1 MSEVQQ
7 RTLMKRYRWKELS
20 PDKELSVKL
29 SRDINVSMPISRALC
44 NRGITGF
51 DEAREFFRPSLDLL
65 PSPFLFR
72 DMKKA
77 VDRVLK
83 AVEDRERILIY
94 GDYDVDGTAGTA
106 LLNLFLQS
114 LGADVSYYINDRFS
128 EGYGLSEAG
137 VAHAAK
143 LGTSLV
149 LTVDCGIQAFR
160 EIEMLAGKGIEVV
173 VCDHHE
179 PDELPSAYAILNPKV
194 PDCGYPFRELCGCGV
209 ALKLIHALSES
220 MGHLPQKWQQY
231 IDLVAIATAAD
242 MVPLE
247 KENRIY
253 MHKGL
258 ELLRNKPRAG
268 VREMLAL
275 TGIEPGALGASH
287 IAFGIAPR
295 INAAGRMHT
304 ARTAVE
310 WLIAG
315 SRDEARIHAEEL
327 DRLNKERRQIDTG
340 MLKSAEAMV
349 EGHFASFCSS
359 IVLFHEEWHLGV
371 LGIVASRL
379 QEKYYLPTVIM
390 GSGDGVIKGSVRS
403 VEGLNVF
410 DVLQQCSGFLDKFGG
425 HDAAAGITLK
435 PENIP
440 GFKKQFD
447 RICSE
452 KLSIEHRQKELLI
465 DSRLSLEDV
474 TGKFVNVLTQF
485 GPFGQGNREPLFCSS
500 NLRLSGL
507 PRLLQ
512 GKHVKFAVK
521 DVTGRIH
528 DVIAFGREDIY
539 RELERGSRRM
549 FSMVYSL
556 EENEWNGR
564 KNTQLKLK
572 DMGFEEEPDR
582 FA

>member
-1 MSEVQQ
+1 ML
-7 RTLMKRYRWKELS
+7 T
-20 PDKELSVKL
+20 PDEDASARL
-29 SRDINVSMPISRALC
+29 SREINVSMPIARALC
-44 NRGITGF
+44 NRGITRF
-51 DEAREFFRPSLDLL
+51 EEAREYFRPDLGLL

-72 DMKKA
+72 DMQKA
-77 VDRVLK
+77 VDRIRK
-83 AVEDRERILIY
+83 AVETGEKILVY

-106 LLNLFLQS
+106 LLYLFFQS
-114 LGADVSYYINDRFS
+114 LGADTAYYINDRFS
-128 EGYGLSEAG
+128 EGYGLSGAG
-137 VAHAAK
+137 VAHAVK
-143 LGTSLV
+143 LESSLV
-149 LTVDCGIQAFR
+149 VTVDCGIRALR
-160 EIEMLAGKGIEVV
+160 EIELFAAESIEVI

-179 PDELPSAYAILNPKV
+179 PEELPSAYAILNPKV

-209 ALKLIHALSES
+209 ALKLIHALCES
-220 MGHLPQKWQQY
+220 MGQSQEAWQQY
-231 IDLVAIATAAD
+231 IDLAAIATAAD
-242 MVPLE
+242 MVPLK

-253 MHKGL
+253 MHRGM
-258 ELLRNKPRAG
+258 ELLQKKPRAG
-268 VREMLAL
+268 IQEMLSL
-275 TGIEPGALGASH
+275 MGVDPGILGTGH

-295 INAAGRMHT
+295 INAAGRMQT

-349 EGHFASFCSS
+349 GSHFASFCSS
-359 IVLFHEEWHLGV
+359 IVLYNEEWHLGV

-379 QEKYYLPTVIM
+379 QDKYYLPTVIM
-390 GSGDGVIKGSVRS
+390 GGGEGVVKGSVRS
-403 VEGLNVF
+403 IKGLNIF
-410 DVLQQCSGFLDKFGG
+410 DVLQQCSGYLEKFGG

-435 PENIP
+435 PENIA
-440 GFKKQFD
+440 GFRKQFD

-452 KLSIEHRQKELLI
+452 KLSLEQRQKELQI

-474 TGKFVNVLTQF
+474 TGRFLNVLKQF
-485 GPFGQGNREPLFCSS
+485 GPFGQGNREPLFCTA

-539 RELERGSRRM
+539 RELERGSRKM

-564 KNTQLKLK
+564 KNIQLKLK
-572 DMGFEEEPDR
+572 DIGFEK
-582 FA
+582 

>member
-1 MSEVQQ
+1 MAEVQYPD
-7 RTLMKRYRWKELS
+7 LMKRYRWTVLS
-20 PDKELSVKL
+20 PDEKAVAAL
-29 SRDINVSMPISRALC
+29 SRDINVSMPIARALC

-51 DEAREFFRPSLDLL
+51 EEAKEFFRPSLDQL
-65 PSPFLFR
+65 PSPFFFS
-72 DMKKA
+72 DMRKA
-77 VDRVLK
+77 VDRVRK
-83 AVEDRERILIY
+83 AIDAGEKILIY

-106 LLNLFLQS
+106 LLYLFLNS
-114 LGADVSYYINDRFS
+114 LGAEVSYYINDRFS
-128 EGYGLSEAG
+128 EGYGLSETG
-137 VAHAAK
+137 VAHARELSA
-143 LGTSLV
+143 SLV
-149 LTVDCGIQAFR
+149 VTVDCGIKASR
-160 EIEMLAGKGIEVV
+160 EIEQFAGQGIDVI

-179 PDELPSAYAILNPKV
+179 PEELPSAYAILNPKV
-194 PDCGYPFRELCGCGV
+194 QDCGYPFRELCGCGV
-209 ALKLIHALSES
+209 ALKLIHAFSES
-220 MGHLPQKWQQY
+220 VGKSPEEWQQY

-253 MHKGL
+253 MYKGMG
-258 ELLRNKPRAG
+258 LLQKSPRAG
-268 VREMLAL
+268 IQEMLSL
-275 TGIEPGALGASH
+275 MGIEPGILGTGH

-315 SRDEARIHAEEL
+315 SRDEARVHAAEL
-327 DRLNKERRQIDTG
+327 DRLNAERRQTDTG

-349 EGHFASFCSS
+349 DGHFASYCSS
-359 IVLFHEEWHLGV
+359 IVLYSEDWHLGV

-379 QEKYYLPTVIM
+379 QDKYYLPTVIM
-390 GSGDGVIKGSVRS
+390 GGGEGMVKGSVRS
-403 VEGLNVF
+403 VQGLNIF
-410 DVLQQCSGFLDKFGG
+410 DVLQQCSRFLEKFGG
-425 HDAAAGITLK
+425 HQTAAGITLK

-440 GFKKQFD
+440 GFRKQFD

-452 KLSIEHRQKELLI
+452 KLSLDQRQKELQV
-465 DSRLSLEDV
+465 DSPLSLESV
-474 TGKFVNVLTQF
+474 TSKFLNVLRQF
-485 GPFGQGNREPLFCSS
+485 GPFGQGNREPLFFSA
-500 NLRLSGL
+500 NLKLSGL

-521 DVTGRIH
+521 DVTGHIH

-564 KNTQLKLK
+564 KSIQLKLK
-572 DMGFEEEPDR
+572 DMGFEE
-582 FA
+582 

>member
-1 MSEVQQ
+1 
-7 RTLMKRYRWKELS
+7 MKRYRWKVLS
-20 PDKELSVKL
+20 PDEEMSAKL
-29 SRDINVSMPISRALC
+29 SRDINVSMPIARALC

-51 DEAREFFRPSLDLL
+51 EEARVFFRPNLDLL

-72 DMKKA
+72 DMNKA
-77 VDRVLK
+77 VDRVRK
-83 AVEDRERILIY
+83 AIGNGEKILIY

-106 LLNLFLQS
+106 LLYLFFQS
-114 LGADVSYYINDRFS
+114 LGSDIAYYINDRFS
-128 EGYGLSEAG
+128 EGYGLSETG
-137 VAHAAK
+137 VAQAVN
-143 LGTSLV
+143 LGASLV
-149 LTVDCGIQAFR
+149 VTVDCGITAFR
-160 EIEMLAGKGIEVV
+160 EIEQLAAEGIDVV

-179 PDELPSAYAILNPKV
+179 PEELPLAYAILNPKIES
-194 PDCGYPFRELCGCGV
+194 CGYPFRELCGCGV

-220 MGHLPQKWQQY
+220 LGKLPENWQQY
-231 IDLVAIATAAD
+231 IDLVAVATAAD

-253 MHKGL
+253 MHVGMD
-258 ELLRNKPRAG
+258 LLRSKPRAG
-268 VREMLAL
+268 VQEMLAL
-275 TGIEPGALGASH
+275 IGIEPGTLGTGH

-315 SRDEARIHAEEL
+315 SKDRARIHAEEL
-327 DRLNKERRQIDTG
+327 DRLNKERQQIDAG
-340 MLKSAEAMV
+340 ILKSAEAMV

-359 IVLFHEEWHLGV
+359 IVLYHERWHLGV

-390 GSGDGVIKGSVRS
+390 GGGEGIVKGSVRS
-403 VEGLNVF
+403 VQGLNIF
-410 DVLQQCSGFLDKFGG
+410 DVLQQCNSFLEKFGG
-425 HDAAAGITLK
+425 HEAAAGITLK

-440 GFKKQFD
+440 GFRKQFD

-452 KLSIEHRQKELLI
+452 KLLVEQRQKELQI
-465 DSRLSLEDV
+465 DSRLLLEDV
-474 TGKFVNVLTQF
+474 TGKFLNVLKQF

-539 RELERGSRRM
+539 RELERGSRKM

-564 KNTQLKLK
+564 KNIQLKLK
-572 DMGFEEEPDR
+572 DMGFEDE
-582 FA
+582 

>member
-1 MSEVQQ
+1 MPEVQQ
-7 RTLMKRYRWKELS
+7 RDLMKRYRWKMLS

-51 DEAREFFRPSLDLL
+51 EEAKEFFRPNLDLL

-72 DMKKA
+72 DMKKS
-77 VDRVLK
+77 VDRVRK
-83 AVEDRERILIY
+83 AVEAREKILIY
-94 GDYDVDGTAGTA
+94 GDYDVDGTTGTA
-106 LLNLFLQS
+106 LLFLFLQS
-114 LGADVSYYINDRFS
+114 LGADVAYYINDRFS
-128 EGYGLSEAG
+128 EGYGLSGAG
-137 VAHAAK
+137 VAHAVK
-143 LGTSLV
+143 LETSLV
-149 LTVDCGIQAFR
+149 VTVDCGIQAFR
-160 EIEMLAGKGIEVV
+160 EIEMLDGEGIEVI

-179 PDELPSAYAILNPKV
+179 PEELPSAYAILNPKV

-220 MGHLPQKWQQY
+220 LGHLPEKWLQY

-268 VREMLAL
+268 VQEMLAL
-275 TGIEPGALGASH
+275 IGIEPGTLGTGH

-310 WLIAG
+310 WLITG
-315 SRDEARIHAEEL
+315 SKDEARIHAEEL
-327 DRLNKERRQIDTG
+327 DRLNKERRQIDNG

-390 GSGDGVIKGSVRS
+390 GSGEGDVKGSVRS
-403 VEGLNVF
+403 VQGLNIF
-410 DVLQQCSGFLDKFGG
+410 DVLQQCSGFLEKFGG

-435 PENIP
+435 PENVP
-440 GFKKQFD
+440 GFKKLFD

-452 KLSIEHRQKELLI
+452 KLSIGHRQKELLI

-474 TGKFVNVLTQF
+474 TGKFVNVLKQF

-500 NLRLSGL
+500 GLRLSGL

-539 RELERGSRRM
+539 RELERGSRRA

-572 DMGFEEEPDR
+572 DMGFEEEELGE
-582 FA
+582 

>member
-1 MSEVQQ
+1 
-7 RTLMKRYRWKELS
+7 MKRYRWNILVSDEEKS
-20 PDKELSVKL
+20 AKL
-29 SRDINVSMPISRALC
+29 SRDINVSLPIARALY
-44 NRGITGF
+44 NRGVIDF
-51 DEAREFFRPSLDLL
+51 DDAKEFFRPSLDSL
-65 PSPFLFR
+65 PSPFLFK
-72 DMKKA
+72 DMQ
-77 VDRVLK
+77 K
-83 AVEDRERILIY
+83 AVERVRKAVETGEKILVY
-94 GDYDVDGTAGTA
+94 GDYDVDGTTGTS
-106 LLNLFLQS
+106 LLYLFLQS
-114 LGADVSYYINDRFS
+114 LGAEVSFYINDRFT

-137 VAHAAK
+137 VAQAVK
-143 LGTSLV
+143 LETSLV
-149 LTVDCGIQAFR
+149 VTVDCGIQAYR
-160 EIEMLAGKGIEVV
+160 EIEMLAAEGIEVI

-179 PDELPSAYAILNPKV
+179 PEPETLPPAHVILNPKV
-194 PDCGYPFRELCGCGV
+194 PGCGYPFRELCGCGV
-209 ALKLIHALSES
+209 ALKLIHAFAES
-220 MGHLPQKWQQY
+220 MRKPSEKWLQY
-231 IDLVAIATAAD
+231 VDLVAIATAAD

-253 MHKGL
+253 MHKGM
-258 ELLRNKPRAG
+258 ELLKKKPRAG
-268 VREMLAL
+268 IQEMLSLMGIDAGL
-275 TGIEPGALGASH
+275 LGTGH

-295 INAAGRMHT
+295 INAAGRLHT

-315 SRDEARIHAEEL
+315 SKDEARVHAAEL
-327 DRLNKERRQIDTG
+327 DRLNKERRQIDSG

-359 IVLFHEEWHLGV
+359 IVLYNEEWHLGV

-379 QEKYYLPTVIM
+379 QDKYYLPTVIM
-390 GSGDGVIKGSVRS
+390 GGSDGVVKGSVRS
-403 VEGLNVF
+403 VQGLNIF
-410 DVLQQCSGFLDKFGG
+410 EVLQRCDRFLEKFGG

-440 GFKKQFD
+440 GFRKLFD

-452 KLSIEHRQKELLI
+452 KLSLEKRQKELQI
-465 DSRLSLEDV
+465 DSRLLLEDV
-474 TGKFVNVLTQF
+474 TGKFLNVLKQF
-485 GPFGQGNREPLFCSS
+485 GPFGQGNREPLFYSS

-521 DVTGRIH
+521 DISGGIH

-556 EENEWNGR
+556 DENEWNGR
-564 KNTQLKLK
+564 KNVQLKLK
-572 DMGFEEEPDR
+572 DIGFDE
-582 FA
+582 

>member
-1 MSEVQQ
+1 MQ
-7 RTLMKRYRWKELS
+7 RYRWKELS
-20 PDKELSVKL
+20 PDKEQSAKL
-29 SRDINVSMPISRALC
+29 SRDINVSMPIARALC

-51 DEAREFFRPSLDLL
+51 EDAREFFRPDLSLL

-72 DMKKA
+72 DMEKA
-77 VDRVLK
+77 VDRVRK
-83 AVEDRERILIY
+83 AVETGKKVLIY

-106 LLNLFLQS
+106 LLYLFFQS
-114 LGADVSYYINDRFS
+114 LGADVAYYINDRFS

-137 VAHAAK
+137 VAHAVK
-143 LGTSLV
+143 LDTSLV
-149 LTVDCGIQAFR
+149 VTVDCGIKASR
-160 EIEMLAGKGIEVV
+160 EIEMLAAKGIDVV
-173 VCDHHE
+173 ICDHHE
-179 PDELPSAYAILNPKV
+179 PEKLPSAHAILNPKV
-194 PDCGYPFRELCGCGV
+194 PGCGYPFRELCGCGV
-209 ALKLIHALSES
+209 ALKLVQALSES
-220 MGHLPQKWQQY
+220 NGMPPDTWQHA

-253 MHKGL
+253 MHKGI
-258 ELLRNKPRAG
+258 ELLRKKPRSG
-268 VREMLAL
+268 IREMLSL
-275 TGIEPGALGASH
+275 MGVEPGILGAGH

-295 INAAGRMHT
+295 MNAAGRMHT

-310 WLIAG
+310 WLIADTK
-315 SRDEARIHAEEL
+315 DEARLHAEEL
-327 DRLNKERRQIDTG
+327 DRLNRERRQIDAG

-349 EGHFASFCSS
+349 EGYFASFCSS
-359 IVLFHEEWHLGV
+359 IVLYREEWHLGV

-379 QEKYYLPTVIM
+379 QDKYYLPTVIM
-390 GSGDGVIKGSVRS
+390 GGGEGVVKGSVRS

-410 DVLQQCSGFLDKFGG
+410 DVLQHCGGFLEQFGG
-425 HDAAAGITLK
+425 HEAAAGITLR

-440 GFKKQFD
+440 GFRRQFD

-452 KLSIEHRQKELLI
+452 KLSLEHRRKELRI
-465 DSRLSLEDV
+465 DSPLSLEEV
-474 TGKFVNVLTQF
+474 SGKFLNVLKQF
-485 GPFGQGNREPLFCSS
+485 GPFGQGNSEPLFYSS

-521 DVTGRIH
+521 DVAGKIH

-539 RELERGSRRM
+539 RELERGSRRRL
-549 FSMVYSL
+549 SMVFSL

-564 KNTQLKLK
+564 KNTQLKLR
-572 DMGFEEEPDR
+572 DIAFED
-582 FA
+582 